1 MGTKRQYVWVQE
13 ARKPVFD
20 DRAKTKILQQTQ
32 EIIDNND
39 KLKQKVS
46 RVVMRGNRVYLYE
59 SVEQFNSEGA
69 VFMRPLIDGKYLEY
83 PYARITMNDVEAKSC
98 TADWQRHNNQWIS
111 LYEGTLAECLMDI
124 ENDTAWFM

>member
-1 MGTKRQYVWVQE
+1 MGGKRQYVWIQE
-13 ARKPVFD
+13 PSKPVFE
-20 DRAKTKILQQTQ
+20 DRAKTNILRQVEET
-32 EIIDNND
+32 IANNG

-46 RVVMRGNRVYLYE
+46 RVAMRGNRVYLYE
-59 SVEQFNSEGA
+59 MVEQFRPEGSI
-69 VFMRPLIDGKYLEY
+69 FIRSLIDGKYLEY
-83 PYARITMNDVEAKSC
+83 PYARITINDPGAKSC